1 MFGGPSPVNP
11 TILLQKLIDIER
23 SIGVET
29 ESTTRRRV
37 LEAQDYLLQT
47 HWGSEEAFRPHGHEH
62 GPNRRF
68 SLLRNVAK
76 AK

>member
-1 MFGGPSPVNP
+1 M
-11 TILLQKLIDIER
+11 QKLIEIER

-37 LEAQDYLLQT
+37 WETQEYLMRDHPSSEDALRPNSSGNAPQGGFYLL
-47 HWGSEEAFRPHGHEH
+47 
-62 GPNRRF
+62 RR
-68 SLLRNVAK
+68 LAK